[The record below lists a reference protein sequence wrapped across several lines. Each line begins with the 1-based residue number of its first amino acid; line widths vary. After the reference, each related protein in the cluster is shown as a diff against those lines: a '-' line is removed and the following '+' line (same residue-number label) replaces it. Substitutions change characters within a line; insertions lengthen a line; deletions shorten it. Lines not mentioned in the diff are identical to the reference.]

1 LGTVKDGA
9 LKLEGMVAGVRTRR
23 IIRTSVEDSALSPEE
38 LGVRLAQKLLAM
50 GADEFIA
57 EAKD

>member
-1 LGTVKDGA
+1 
-9 LKLEGMVAGVRTRR
+9 MVAGVRTRR